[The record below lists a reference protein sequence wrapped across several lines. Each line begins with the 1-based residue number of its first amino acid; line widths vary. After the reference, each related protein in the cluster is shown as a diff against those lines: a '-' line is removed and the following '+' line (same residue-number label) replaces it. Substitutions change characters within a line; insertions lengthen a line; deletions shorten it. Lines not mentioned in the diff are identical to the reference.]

1 MRFSDVLASGVITG
15 IETGALVLFIRLILE
30 RYININELNNV
41 YREKIGKTFHNR
53 D

>member
-1 MRFSDVLASGVITG
+1 VRFRDVLVSGVITG

-30 RYININELNNV
+30 QYININELNDV
-41 YREKIGKTFHNR
+41 YREKTGKTFHNR